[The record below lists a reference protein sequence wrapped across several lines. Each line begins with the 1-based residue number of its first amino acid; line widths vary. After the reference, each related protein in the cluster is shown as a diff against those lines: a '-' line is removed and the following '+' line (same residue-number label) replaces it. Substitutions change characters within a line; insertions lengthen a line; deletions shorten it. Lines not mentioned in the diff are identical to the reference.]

1 VRIVLVSTAYP
12 LRGGM
17 AHYAALLYHQLWKCG
32 HDVRVLSF
40 RRQYPSLLFPGKT
53 QKDEGAEL
61 IHIDSTPLLD
71 SINPLSWV
79 RAFFRIKKIKPD
91 AIIFNYW
98 MPFFAPC
105 YATIVFLSKYC
116 LGIRTLYICH
126 NIVPHEKKLGDH
138 TLNRIGLRFIDYFIV
153 QSRTVLKDLLIY
165 RHDAVYRKVAHP
177 VYKIFPP
184 SILKQDARTSLN
196 IREDRVLLYFG
207 YIRKYKGL
215 LYLIKAMPVIVEHF
229 PVRLIICGEFY
240 EGREEILQLI
250 DELGLKSR
258 VTVCDRFIPNE
269 EVNRYFCAADMV
281 VLPYISA
288 TQSGIVKVAYH
299 YDRPVLVTNVGGL
312 PEVVPHDKCGYVVP
326 PEDTDAI
333 TKSILKFY
341 RENKEDAFTK
351 NVRKEKQ
358 KYTWDKMSK
367 AIEELLQLKKT

>member
-1 VRIVLVSTAYP
+1 
-12 LRGGM
+12 
-17 AHYAALLYHQLWKCG
+17 
-32 HDVRVLSF
+32 
-40 RRQYPSLLFPGKT
+40 
-53 QKDEGAEL
+53 
-61 IHIDSTPLLD
+61 
-71 SINPLSWV
+71 
-79 RAFFRIKKIKPD
+79 
-91 AIIFNYW
+91 
-98 MPFFAPC
+98 
-105 YATIVFLSKYC
+105 
-116 LGIRTLYICH
+116 
-126 NIVPHEKKLGDH
+126 
-138 TLNRIGLRFIDYFIV
+138 
-153 QSRTVLKDLLIY
+153 
-165 RHDAVYRKVAHP
+165 
-177 VYKIFPP
+177 
-184 SILKQDARTSLN
+184 
-196 IREDRVLLYFG
+196 
-207 YIRKYKGL
+207 
-215 LYLIKAMPVIVEHF
+215 MPVIVEHF